1 MSIKVRVS
9 EQGGVFKEV
18 ELNDNATGET
28 ALKSAGARTDVSKE
42 IRVNNEP
49 AVLDDMLDNGDTVFV
64 IPQVKGN

>member
-1 MSIKVRVS
+1 MIKVRVS

-18 ELNDNATGET
+18 ELNENATVET
-28 ALKSAGARTDVSKE
+28 ALKAAGARLDVSKE
-42 IRVNNEP
+42 IRVNNET

>member
-18 ELNDNATGET
+18 ELNDNATVET